1 MGKQEAPSCWDCKFF
16 SISWDPKYRYQC
28 NKLGFKSSQ
37 LPSQQVLAIDERECL
52 GFERKQNKKSSS

>member
-1 MGKQEAPSCWDCKFF
+1 MTDKKLPNCWDCNFF

-28 NKLGFKSSQ
+28 NKLGFKSNQ

-52 GFERKQNKKSSS
+52 GFEQKQNKKATS